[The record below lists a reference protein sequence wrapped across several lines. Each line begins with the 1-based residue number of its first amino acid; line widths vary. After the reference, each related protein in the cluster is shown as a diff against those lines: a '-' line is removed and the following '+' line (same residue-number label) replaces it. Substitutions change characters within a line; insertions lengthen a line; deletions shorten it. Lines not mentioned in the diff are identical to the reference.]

1 MYRCNLIRASLALLV
16 LGFPLA
22 GSAADSWLQWGGPNR
37 DFTTD
42 STDLADSW
50 EPAGPPEL
58 WRRALGEG
66 YSAIL
71 VEDGVLYT
79 HYRIADQEIV
89 VALDAA
95 SGETS
100 WEYTYSAP
108 AEGWTFERGA
118 GPHSTPSLSGGRL
131 FAVGSTGMLHCLSSS
146 DGAVLWSHDL
156 MEDYDAS
163 FRHRGYSSSPI
174 VHDGAV
180 LLPVGGEGRMV
191 IAFRQTDGSVLWQ
204 AGDDDNSYSSPTLI
218 ELEGRAQLVVFGANE
233 IAGLDPAT
241 GNLLWSHPHATRGA
255 FNISTPLWSA
265 DDGLLFF
272 SSAYDGG
279 GRVLQLTA
287 KGATIETEELWFS
300 NQVRIHFG
308 TAIRI
313 GDAVYASSGDFGPAP
328 LTAVDLPTGEI
339 LWRDRAFAKSS
350 VIYGDGKLIVLD
362 EDGALGL
369 VKVDRE
375 GLEVLS
381 RAQVFASLA
390 WTVPTL
396 VGSTLYLRNREEM
409 VALDLGTEGE
419 RE

>member
-1 MYRCNLIRASLALLV
+1 MPRRYLIRTAFAV
-16 LGFPLA
+16 LIF
-22 GSAADSWLQWGGPNR
+22 GSAIVAKAADSWPHWGGPNR
-37 DFTTD
+37 NFMID
-42 STDLADSW
+42 STGLADSW
-50 EPAGPPEL
+50 PEAGPLEL
-58 WRRALGEG
+58 WRRDLGEG

-79 HYRIADQEIV
+79 HYRTGDQEIV
-89 VALDAA
+89 VALDAV
-95 SGETS
+95 SGDTS
-100 WEYTYSAP
+100 WEYSYEAP

-118 GPHSTPSLSGGRL
+118 GPHATPSLLGGRL
-131 FAVGSTGMLHCLSSS
+131 FTVGSTGKLHCLRSA
-146 DGAVLWSHDL
+146 DGGVVWSHDL

-174 VHDGAV
+174 VHDDAV

-191 IAFRQTDGSVLWQ
+191 IAFRQEDGSVLWQ
-204 AGDDDNSYSSPTLI
+204 AGDDDNSYSSPILI
-218 ELEGRAQLVVFGANE
+218 ELEGRYQLVVFGANE
-233 IAGLDPAT
+233 IAGLDTAT
-241 GNLLWSHPHATRGA
+241 GTPMWSHPHATRGA

-265 DDGLLFF
+265 ADGLLFF

-287 KGATIETEELWFS
+287 RGAETEAEELWFS
-300 NQVRIHFG
+300 NQMRVHFG

-313 GDAVYASSGDFGPAP
+313 DDAIYASSGDFGPAP
-328 LTAVDLPTGEI
+328 LTAVDMHTGEI

-350 VIYGDGKLIVLD
+350 VLYADDKLIVLD

-381 RAQVFASLA
+381 RAQIFSSLS

-396 VGSTLYLRNREEM
+396 VGSTLYLRNREEI
-409 VALDLGTEGE
+409 VALDLGALGTHE
-419 RE
+419 